1 MMKQH
6 QHRTVI
12 KRVHPHEWRWRAS
25 AAAGALVVALLAGYL
40 WGANRPSD
48 MPFFNSPEERLRDQ
62 VAQLNLEREADQQT
76 LQALQS
82 TLSENVAELSEM
94 REMLA
99 LYRGVMLPEETGDL
113 VVSRAPTVAY
123 DPRNQTLSAVAMV
136 HRGSEDFAEYRGE
149 MTLILEGFLSG
160 EPHEVNLAVLDTASE
175 TSVFPLS
182 FRYLQKVQIA
192 VSLPQG
198 FVPEK
203 LVSLVRLVEPRRITT
218 ERRDA
223 IGGSATAGL
232 ANVGAEDNASESR
245 IR

>member
-1 MMKQH
+1 MKQH

-12 KRVHPHEWRWRAS
+12 KRVHPNEWRWRVS
-25 AAAGALVVALLAGYL
+25 AAAGALLVALLAGYL
-40 WGANRPSD
+40 WGASRPSD

-62 VAQLNLEREADQQT
+62 VVQLNLEREADQQT

-82 TLSENVAELSEM
+82 TLAERVSEISEM

-113 VVSRAPTVAY
+113 VVSRAPTVEY
-123 DPRNQTLSAVAMV
+123 DPRSQTLGALALV
-136 HRGSEDFAEYRGE
+136 HRGSGDFDQYRRE
-149 MTLILEGFLSG
+149 MTLVLEGDLSG
-160 EPHEVNLAVLDTASE
+160 QPQKLNLAALDTASE

-192 VSLPQG
+192 VSLPEG
-198 FVPEK
+198 FVPET
-203 LVSLVRLVEPRRITT
+203 LVSQVRLIEPRRTTT
-218 ERRDA
+218 ERRDSIA
-223 IGGSATAGL
+223 ESAATGL
-232 ANVGAEDNASESR
+232 ANVGVESEASDSK